1 MKLELKKIS
10 VWAAVKVSF
19 ILNLIL
25 GFIVGIFYAFLFVF
39 LASLPL
45 SIPGEESSRM
55 FSAFAGVTAILL
67 PFICAFGC
75 AIFNTALAAI
85 MALAYNLVV
94 KLTGG
99 LEFEFKP
106 VVEIVPVSAS
116 AGFSQPPSG
125 EEQQSTI

>member
-25 GFIVGIFYAFLFVF
+25 GFLIGLFMAFFFV
-39 LASLPL
+39 LIASLPMRL
-45 SIPGEESSRM
+45 GNEESAGL
-55 FSAFAGVTAILL
+55 FSAFAGVAAIFL
-67 PFICAFGC
+67 PFIYAFIC

-85 MALAYNLVV
+85 MAFAYNLIV

-99 LEFEFKP
+99 LEFEFKQ

-125 EEQQSTI
+125 GEQQSTI

>member
-19 ILNLIL
+19 VLNLML
-25 GFIVGIFYAFLFVF
+25 GFIVGIFYAFL
-39 LASLPL
+39 LLLLSSLPM
-45 SIPGEESSRM
+45 SMMGDDTPRM
-55 FSAFAGVTAILL
+55 FSAFAGVAAIFL
-67 PFICAFGC
+67 PFFFAFFLGVVYTIIV
-75 AIFNTALAAI
+75 AISVI
-85 MALAYNLVV
+85 AYNLVV

-125 EEQQSTI
+125 GEPQNTI